1 MTGCTPTSSVDAHS
15 EPPIH
20 VEFWFDPLCPWAWI
34 TSRWMLEVEQ
44 VRPVTVRFHVMSLA
58 VLNEGRELPADYDGV
73 QAVIWGPARV
83 ATAAAAHSGDHVL
96 GALYTALG
104 TRIHDHGRRDLTA
117 VLTEALTEVH
127 LPVSLAD
134 AADSDEHDAALR
146 ASHHSGVDPVG
157 DDVGTPTIHI
167 NGVGVFGPVLSRVP
181 RGDDAGLLWDATIAL
196 TSSPHFFELKRGRT
210 EEPEFPWH
218 PTTWRSPTSGA

>member
-1 MTGCTPTSSVDAHS
+1 M
-15 EPPIH
+15 
-20 VEFWFDPLCPWAWI
+20 
-34 TSRWMLEVEQ
+34 
-44 VRPVTVRFHVMSLA
+44 
-58 VLNEGRELPADYDGV
+58 
-73 QAVIWGPARV
+73 
-83 ATAAAAHSGDHVL
+83 
-96 GALYTALG
+96 
-104 TRIHDHGRRDLTA
+104 
-117 VLTEALTEVH
+117 LTEALTEVH

-146 ASHHSGVDPVG
+146 ASHHAGVDPVG

-210 EEPEFPWH
+210 EEPGFPWH